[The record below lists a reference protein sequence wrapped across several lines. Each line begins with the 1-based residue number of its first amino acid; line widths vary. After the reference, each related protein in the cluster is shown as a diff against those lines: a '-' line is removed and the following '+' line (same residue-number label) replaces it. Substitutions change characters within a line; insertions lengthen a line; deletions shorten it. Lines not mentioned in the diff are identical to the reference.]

1 MIHQEKY
8 TKICCLF
15 KGSPSFHFM
24 TFGTLTHPTGQM
36 ESQVI
41 FLKKWGNELL
51 EFVSNSTLDLGLYN
65 SYLQATYITG
75 STDNSRSMSQVI
87 RVTYEIENSKY

>member
-1 MIHQEKY
+1 
-8 TKICCLF
+8 
-15 KGSPSFHFM
+15 
-24 TFGTLTHPTGQM
+24 M

-65 SYLQATYITG
+65 SYLQATYIIG

-87 RVTYEIENSKY
+87 RVTYKIENSECFQNYIIFKLGFK

>member
-8 TKICCLF
+8 TIFCVF
-15 KGSPSFHFM
+15 KGGPSFHFM
-24 TFGTLTHPTGQM
+24 TFGKLTHPTGQM